1 MALPPKTATTA
12 AMIKI
17 AENVVLFM
25 TLSCAWRLQVRFGG
39 VGSTGAFSDNTPKPE
54 VTRRCIHR
62 FRVARG
68 RAVAAAVVRRAQ
80 MRAAFDDL
88 AGDFDL
94 RLAGVVALLL
104 AAAAR
109 IFRHAAR
116 LRRVGL
122 VLLRKPVGRPF
133 PDIADHVVHAVAVGR
148 ERRYGRRAIKTVL
161 ATVLMR
167 EI

>member
-1 MALPPKTATTA
+1 MALPPKTATTV

-25 TLSCAWRLQVRFGG
+25 TLSCAWRLQVKFGG
-39 VGSTGAFSDNTPKPE
+39 VGSTGAFSDHTPESE
-54 VTRRCIHR
+54 VARRRIHR
-62 FRVARG
+62 FRMARG
-68 RAVAAAVVRRAQ
+68 RAVAAAVIRRAQ

-94 RLAGVVALLL
+94 RLAGVVALRL

-109 IFRHAAR
+109 IFRHTAR

-122 VLLRKPVGRPF
+122 VLLRVPIGGPL
-133 PDIADHVVHAVAVGR
+133 PDIADHVVDAVAVGR
-148 ERRYGRRAIKTVL
+148 KRRYGRRAIETVL
-161 ATVLMR
+161 AAV
-167 EI
+167 